1 MIITNPYLV
10 TGNPDNENNATLYA
24 PGELGAVY
32 QRGDNQWQQVQVD
45 SGATAAANLAL
56 AQNQIL
62 YWKNKLAK
70 IVTNDIKQAVG
81 NSVSNAWSN
90 HVAGVLR
97 CASPTPGNYVWLMQ
111 RGLGISV
118 KTSQTVTLGQSV
130 IANTSTPVADVAGV
144 AVGTAPTAQKLGIAT
159 AANANNLVTVD
170 LNITEWVL

>member
-1 MIITNPYLV
+1 MIITNPYLQ
-10 TGNPDNENNATLYA
+10 TGNPDNENNASLYA
-24 PGELGAVY
+24 PGELGAIY
-32 QRGDNQWQQVQVD
+32 QRGDNQWQQVQLD
-45 SGATAAANLAL
+45 SGATASANLAV
-56 AQNQIL
+56 ATGQIL

-97 CASPTPGNYVWLMQ
+97 NTATPGNYIWILQ

-144 AVGTAPTAQKLGIAT
+144 NVGTAPTAQKLGIAT
-159 AANANNLVTVD
+159 AGNANNLVTVD
-170 LNITEWVL
+170 LNITDWVL